1 MSVNNTEK
9 HNFTRDPK
17 TGQNRLAKGN
27 TIAKKRRNRT
37 QTDKLLLA
45 LKNAGEKRGKK
56 FWEVVADKA
65 FIDKEIMKTVVN
77 KLVPNISELT
87 GAGGEPFN
95 FNFIIERYEDER
107 NQNKTDPQTE

>member
-1 MSVNNTEK
+1 MSVNNAEN

-45 LKNAGEKRGKK
+45 LKNAGKKRGKK
-56 FWEVVADKA
+56 FWDIVADKA

-77 KLVPNISELT
+77 KLVPNISEIS
-87 GAGGEPFN
+87 GIGGEPIAIN
-95 FNFIIERYEDER
+95 LIKTIYSEEIDES
-107 NQNKTDPQTE
+107 